1 MKIPSVQK
9 AVAARMGRRSV
20 KKEPLGEQPD
30 STDDSPI
37 IVEQDIKP
45 LLIKDGG
52 QSSPG
57 PKKLQ
62 VNIETLT
69 LQPANLV
76 CKISDDEPEKK
87 EIPIVSKSHTPT
99 ARRGVGWKRKG
110 QSRQE
115 WTGRTDNKP
124 VTDILYDELDAARS
138 LVGLGGDQPKSGNI
152 RNLHTKDKENT
163 ESTPSTEVDTSN
175 RKATTRD
182 NVVSTSTDTVVSTS
196 PENVKEDL
204 IYTAK
209 VRAEVEQLLREGKN
223 DVYTQSKVDM
233 LKGILQLLTKPGS
246 KTENIREIYEQA
258 KNTNKTEQKE
268 EDLDDSIDIKII
280 KDEGTKDILDTSD
293 GDNLKGHAENA
304 DKSGIKVIETK
315 KTCSDSIVIADKASD
330 DSGEKVK
337 EQSDEGGGEV
347 SKESDEGGGEVSKES
362 DEGGGEVSK
371 ESDEGGGEVTKESDE
386 GGGEVSKESDEGG
399 GEVSKE
405 SDEGGGEVSKESDE
419 GGGEVLKESDEG
431 GGGNIKCADVP
442 VKVNVEMSTAAES
455 EILCVENKTDTEN
468 TVLYDLRLSVDD
480 CEKEKT
486 EKRNVTFKDEV
497 NEYIDV
503 SPDVKLDDTLS
514 VNDLFIDESVGSE
527 TLGSDVKGGDIP
539 LEDQEE
545 FQSTPPCSQIPR
557 VDPYAKQRYS
567 YRYLI
572 LHIL

>member
-9 AVAARMGRRSV
+9 AVATHMGRRSV

-76 CKISDDEPEKK
+76 RKISDDEPERK

-115 WTGRTDNKP
+115 WTGKTDNKP
-124 VTDILYDELDAARS
+124 VTDILYNELDAARS

-152 RNLHTKDKENT
+152 HNLHTKDKENT

-175 RKATTRD
+175 QKATTRD
-182 NVVSTSTDTVVSTS
+182 NVVSTSTDTVVYTS

-209 VRAEVEQLLREGKN
+209 VWAEVEQLLREGKN

-246 KTENIREIYEQA
+246 KTENIRKIYEQA

-268 EDLDDSIDIKII
+268 EDLDDSIDIK
-280 KDEGTKDILDTSD
+280 TKDILDTSD

-304 DKSGIKVIETK
+304 DESGIKVIETK

-347 SKESDEGGGEVSKES
+347 SKESDEGGGEV
-362 DEGGGEVSK
+362 
-371 ESDEGGGEVTKESDE
+371 
-386 GGGEVSKESDEGG
+386 
-399 GEVSKE
+399 
-405 SDEGGGEVSKESDE
+405 
-419 GGGEVLKESDEG
+419 LKESDEG

-442 VKVNVEMSTAAES
+442 VKVNVEMSTTAES
-455 EILCVENKTDTEN
+455 EILCVENKTNMEN

-514 VNDLFIDESVGSE
+514 VNDLFIDESAGSE
-527 TLGSDVKGGDIP
+527 ALGSDVKGGDIP

-557 VDPYAKQRYS
+557 VDPYAKQRCS

>member
-69 LQPANLV
+69 LKPANLV
-76 CKISDDEPEKK
+76 CKISDDETEKK

-110 QSRQE
+110 KSRQE
-115 WTGRTDNKP
+115 WTGKTDNKP
-124 VTDILYDELDAARS
+124 VTDILYNELDAARS

-163 ESTPSTEVDTSN
+163 ESTLSTEVDTSN
-175 RKATTRD
+175 RKATTRVD
-182 NVVSTSTDTVVSTS
+182 VVSTSTDTVVSTS

-209 VRAEVEQLLREGKN
+209 VRAEVEQLLKEGKN
-223 DVYTQSKVDM
+223 DVYTQSKVDT
-233 LKGILQLLTKPGS
+233 LKGILQLLTKPES

-315 KTCSDSIVIADKASD
+315 KTCSDSIVIADKVSD
-330 DSGEKVK
+330 DSGDKVK

-371 ESDEGGGEVTKESDE
+371 ESDEGGGEVS
-386 GGGEVSKESDEGG
+386 
-399 GEVSKE
+399 
-405 SDEGGGEVSKESDE
+405 
-419 GGGEVLKESDEG
+419 KESDEG

-503 SPDVKLDDTLS
+503 SPDVKLDDTFS

-545 FQSTPPCSQIPR
+545 FQSTPPCLQIPR
-557 VDPYAKQRYS
+557 VDPYVKQRYS

>member
-1 MKIPSVQK
+1 MY
-9 AVAARMGRRSV
+9 
-20 KKEPLGEQPD
+20 
-30 STDDSPI
+30 
-37 IVEQDIKP
+37 
-45 LLIKDGG
+45 
-52 QSSPG
+52 
-57 PKKLQ
+57 
-62 VNIETLT
+62 N
-69 LQPANLV
+69 
-76 CKISDDEPEKK
+76 
-87 EIPIVSKSHTPT
+87 
-99 ARRGVGWKRKG
+99 
-110 QSRQE
+110 
-115 WTGRTDNKP
+115 
-124 VTDILYDELDAARS
+124 ELDAARS

-175 RKATTRD
+175 QKTTTRD

-223 DVYTQSKVDM
+223 DVYTKSKVDT

-246 KTENIREIYEQA
+246 KTENICKIYEQA

-304 DKSGIKVIETK
+304 DESGIKVIETK

-405 SDEGGGEVSKESDE
+405 SDK

-442 VKVNVEMSTAAES
+442 VKVNVEMSTTAES
-455 EILCVENKTDTEN
+455 EILCVENKKDTEN

-527 TLGSDVKGGDIP
+527 ALGSDVKGGDIP

-545 FQSTPPCSQIPR
+545 FQSTPPCSQIPW
-557 VDPYAKQRYS
+557 VDPYEKQRCS

>member
-9 AVAARMGRRSV
+9 AVAACMGRWSV

-45 LLIKDGG
+45 LLIKDGR

-76 CKISDDEPEKK
+76 RKISDDEPERK

-115 WTGRTDNKP
+115 WTGKTDNKP
-124 VTDILYDELDAARS
+124 VTDILYNKLDAARS

-152 RNLHTKDKENT
+152 CNLHTKDKENT

-175 RKATTRD
+175 QKATTRD

-204 IYTAK
+204 IYTGK

-223 DVYTQSKVDM
+223 DVYTQSKVDT

-246 KTENIREIYEQA
+246 KTENIRKIYEQA

-268 EDLDDSIDIKII
+268 EDLDDSIDIK
-280 KDEGTKDILDTSD
+280 TKDIQ
-293 GDNLKGHAENA
+293 A
-304 DKSGIKVIETK
+304 
-315 KTCSDSIVIADKASD
+315 
-330 DSGEKVK
+330 
-337 EQSDEGGGEV
+337 
-347 SKESDEGGGEVSKES
+347 
-362 DEGGGEVSK
+362 
-371 ESDEGGGEVTKESDE
+371 
-386 GGGEVSKESDEGG
+386 
-399 GEVSKE
+399 
-405 SDEGGGEVSKESDE
+405 
-419 GGGEVLKESDEG
+419 
-431 GGGNIKCADVP
+431 
-442 VKVNVEMSTAAES
+442 M
-455 EILCVENKTDTEN
+455 EI
-468 TVLYDLRLSVDD
+468 
-480 CEKEKT
+480 
-486 EKRNVTFKDEV
+486 
-497 NEYIDV
+497 I
-503 SPDVKLDDTLS
+503 
-514 VNDLFIDESVGSE
+514 
-527 TLGSDVKGGDIP
+527 
-539 LEDQEE
+539 
-545 FQSTPPCSQIPR
+545 
-557 VDPYAKQRYS
+557 
-567 YRYLI
+567 
-572 LHIL
+572 

>member
-69 LQPANLV
+69 LKPANLV

-110 QSRQE
+110 KSRQE
-115 WTGRTDNKP
+115 WTGKTDNKP
-124 VTDILYDELDAARS
+124 VTDILYNELDAARS

-163 ESTPSTEVDTSN
+163 ESTLSTEVDTSN
-175 RKATTRD
+175 RKATTRVD
-182 NVVSTSTDTVVSTS
+182 VVSTSTDTVVSTS

-209 VRAEVEQLLREGKN
+209 VRAEVEQLLKEGKN
-223 DVYTQSKVDM
+223 DVYTQSKVDT
-233 LKGILQLLTKPGS
+233 LKGILQLLTKPES

-315 KTCSDSIVIADKASD
+315 KTCSDSIVIADKVSD
-330 DSGEKVK
+330 DSGDKVK

-371 ESDEGGGEVTKESDE
+371 GSDE

-405 SDEGGGEVSKESDE
+405 SDEGGGEVS
-419 GGGEVLKESDEG
+419 KESDEG

-503 SPDVKLDDTLS
+503 SPDVKLDDTFS

-545 FQSTPPCSQIPR
+545 FQSTPPCLQIPR
-557 VDPYAKQRYS
+557 VDPYVKQRYS

>member
-52 QSSPG
+52 QGSPG

-69 LQPANLV
+69 LKPANLV

-110 QSRQE
+110 KSRQE
-115 WTGRTDNKP
+115 WTGKTDNKP
-124 VTDILYDELDAARS
+124 VTDILYNELDAARS
-138 LVGLGGDQPKSGNI
+138 LVGLGGDQHKSGNI
-152 RNLHTKDKENT
+152 CNLHTKDKENT
-163 ESTPSTEVDTSN
+163 ESTLSTEVDTSN
-175 RKATTRD
+175 RKATTRVD
-182 NVVSTSTDTVVSTS
+182 VVSTSTDTVVSTS

-209 VRAEVEQLLREGKN
+209 VRAEVEQLLKEGKN
-223 DVYTQSKVDM
+223 DVYTQSKVDT
-233 LKGILQLLTKPGS
+233 LKGILQLLTKPES

-315 KTCSDSIVIADKASD
+315 KTCSDSIVIADKVSD
-330 DSGEKVK
+330 DSGDKVK

-371 ESDEGGGEVTKESDE
+371 ESDEGGGEVS
-386 GGGEVSKESDEGG
+386 
-399 GEVSKE
+399 
-405 SDEGGGEVSKESDE
+405 
-419 GGGEVLKESDEG
+419 KESDEG

-503 SPDVKLDDTLS
+503 SPDVKLDDTFS

-545 FQSTPPCSQIPR
+545 FQSTPPCLQIPR
-557 VDPYAKQRYS
+557 VDPYVKQRYS

>member
-1 MKIPSVQK
+1 MKIPSVEK
-9 AVAARMGRRSV
+9 AVAARTGRRSV

-30 STDDSPI
+30 STEDSPI

-76 CKISDDEPEKK
+76 HKISDDEPEKK
-87 EIPIVSKSHTPT
+87 EIPIVSKSHKPT

-115 WTGRTDNKP
+115 WTGKTDNKP
-124 VTDILYDELDAARS
+124 VTDILYNELDAARS

-152 RNLHTKDKENT
+152 CNLHTKDKVNT

-175 RKATTRD
+175 RKAATRD

-223 DVYTQSKVDM
+223 DVYTQSKVDT
-233 LKGILQLLTKPGS
+233 LKSILQLLTKPGS
-246 KTENIREIYEQA
+246 KTENIRKIYEQA

-268 EDLDDSIDIKII
+268 GDLDDSIDIKII

-315 KTCSDSIVIADKASD
+315 KTCSDSIIIADKVSD

-337 EQSDEGGGEV
+337 EQSDEC
-347 SKESDEGGGEVSKES
+347 
-362 DEGGGEVSK
+362 
-371 ESDEGGGEVTKESDE
+371 
-386 GGGEVSKESDEGG
+386 G

-442 VKVNVEMSTAAES
+442 VKVNVDMSTTAES

-468 TVLYDLRLSVDD
+468 TVLYDVRLSVDD

-503 SPDVKLDDTLS
+503 SPDIKLDDTLS

-527 TLGSDVKGGDIP
+527 ALGSDVKGGDIP

-545 FQSTPPCSQIPR
+545 FKSTPPCSQIPR
-557 VDPYAKQRYS
+557 VDPYTKQRCY

-572 LHIL
+572 LHILQFMYNNFGDTFDNLNSFMLQIIDVQRCIKFAFTVLQKKTMVVMSLMMSKA

>member
-9 AVAARMGRRSV
+9 AVAARMGRQSV
-20 KKEPLGEQPD
+20 KKELLGEQPD

-69 LQPANLV
+69 LQLANLV

-115 WTGRTDNKP
+115 WTGKTDNKP
-124 VTDILYDELDAARS
+124 VTDILYNKLDAARS

-175 RKATTRD
+175 QKATTRD

-204 IYTAK
+204 LYTAK
-209 VRAEVEQLLREGKN
+209 VQAEVEQLLREGKN
-223 DVYTQSKVDM
+223 DVYTQSKVDT

-304 DKSGIKVIETK
+304 DESGIKVIETK

-371 ESDEGGGEVTKESDE
+371 ESDEGGG
-386 GGGEVSKESDEGG
+386 G
-399 GEVSKE
+399 
-405 SDEGGGEVSKESDE
+405 VSKESDE

-431 GGGNIKCADVP
+431 GGRNIKCADVP
-442 VKVNVEMSTAAES
+442 VKVNVEMSTVAES

-486 EKRNVTFKDEV
+486 DKRNVTFKDEV

>member
-1 MKIPSVQK
+1 MY
-9 AVAARMGRRSV
+9 
-20 KKEPLGEQPD
+20 
-30 STDDSPI
+30 
-37 IVEQDIKP
+37 
-45 LLIKDGG
+45 
-52 QSSPG
+52 
-57 PKKLQ
+57 
-62 VNIETLT
+62 N
-69 LQPANLV
+69 
-76 CKISDDEPEKK
+76 
-87 EIPIVSKSHTPT
+87 
-99 ARRGVGWKRKG
+99 
-110 QSRQE
+110 
-115 WTGRTDNKP
+115 
-124 VTDILYDELDAARS
+124 ELDAARS
-138 LVGLGGDQPKSGNI
+138 LVGLGGHQPKLGNI
-152 RNLHTKDKENT
+152 CNLHTKDKENT

-175 RKATTRD
+175 RKATARD

-223 DVYTQSKVDM
+223 DVYTQSKVDT
-233 LKGILQLLTKPGS
+233 LKGILQLLTKPES
-246 KTENIREIYEQA
+246 KTENICKIYEQA

-304 DKSGIKVIETK
+304 DESGIKVIETK
-315 KTCSDSIVIADKASD
+315 KTCSDSIVLADKASD

-337 EQSDEGGGEV
+337 EQGDEYGGEVSKESGEGGGEV
-347 SKESDEGGGEVSKES
+347 LKESDEGGGEVSKES
-362 DEGGGEVSK
+362 DEGGGEVL
-371 ESDEGGGEVTKESDE
+371 
-386 GGGEVSKESDEGG
+386 KESDEGG

-442 VKVNVEMSTAAES
+442 VKANVDMSTTAEL
-455 EILCVENKTDTEN
+455 EILCVENKTDMEN
-468 TVLYDLRLSVDD
+468 TVLYDVRLSVDD

-486 EKRNVTFKDEV
+486 EKQNVTFKDEV
-497 NEYIDV
+497 NEDIDV

-527 TLGSDVKGGDIP
+527 ALGSDVKGGDIP

-557 VDPYAKQRYS
+557 VDPYAKQRCS

-572 LHIL
+572 LHILQFTYNNFGNTFDNINSFMLQIIDVQRCIKFAFTVLQKKTMVVMSLMMLKA

>member
-69 LQPANLV
+69 LKPANLV

-110 QSRQE
+110 KSRQE
-115 WTGRTDNKP
+115 WTGKTDNKP
-124 VTDILYDELDAARS
+124 VTDILYNELDAARS

-163 ESTPSTEVDTSN
+163 ESTLSTEVDTSN
-175 RKATTRD
+175 RKATTRVD
-182 NVVSTSTDTVVSTS
+182 VVSTSTDTVVSTS

-209 VRAEVEQLLREGKN
+209 VRAEVEQLLKEGKN
-223 DVYTQSKVDM
+223 DVYTQSKVDT
-233 LKGILQLLTKPGS
+233 LKGILQLLTKPES

-315 KTCSDSIVIADKASD
+315 KTCSDSIVIADKVSD
-330 DSGEKVK
+330 DSGDKVK

-371 ESDEGGGEVTKESDE
+371 ESDEGGGEV
-386 GGGEVSKESDEGG
+386 SKESDEGG
-399 GEVSKE
+399 GEVS
-405 SDEGGGEVSKESDE
+405 
-419 GGGEVLKESDEG
+419 KESDEG

-503 SPDVKLDDTLS
+503 SPDVKLDDTFS

-545 FQSTPPCSQIPR
+545 FQSTPPCLQIPR
-557 VDPYAKQRYS
+557 VDPYVKQRYS